1 MSKPLILNNLITGRV
16 EPCIYAFTTNTI
28 PNYLKVG
35 DTYRPVEVRLDEWRE
50 RYKNLKKQFE
60 GSAKI
65 NDEVF
70 FRDYSVHQ
78 FLENDLQKER
88 LSSDEIDDEV
98 YYSNEF
104 FKETSSKEVES
115 AIKDIQ
121 DDFLANGGKYQLYK
135 VRDSLPVDHKYEST
149 GTWDLRPNQEKT
161 VKAFVKA
168 VNEGRTN
175 LLMYAVMRFGK
186 SFTSMCCAQTMNKKG
201 ADLHGAEG
209 AKFVVIVSAKADV
222 KDEWRKTIQ
231 SAENF
236 RNDYEFL
243 SSDDLS
249 KNYNIV
255 AKTLKEKK
263 VALFLTLQDLQGN
276 EIKRKHKQ
284 IFTEKVDLLIVDETH
299 FGARAE
305 SYGAILNTKVSKKIE
320 DKDDDSVYFDESN
333 VEEVKKELNAKVT
346 LHLSG
351 TPYRILMG
359 SEFEK
364 EDIIAF
370 YQFTDIVEEQ
380 KAWDEKFCLDDG
392 TKRNPR
398 NEWDNPYYGFPEM
411 IRFAFNPNDS
421 SLKRLAL
428 LKAEGKTCS
437 ISALFEPLDGEKGV
451 DAGFVHEKEV
461 LDLLE
466 IIDGSKKDSNVL
478 GFLDY
483 PKLKEGKMCRHI
495 VMVLPRCA
503 SCDAMENLLRKYTR
517 RFRNLNRYEIIN
529 ISGANGR
536 KLYKKPEDVKRKIQ
550 KFENDECT
558 TITLTVNR
566 MLTGSTVEQWD
577 TMIYLKDSSS
587 AQEYD
592 QAIFRLQNQFVKIY
606 QDKDGNEI
614 KYNMKPQTLLV
625 DFDPQRMFRMQELK
639 SQIYN
644 ANVDKSGNDKLESRI
659 AKELEFS
666 PIVYF
671 NRDKIERV
679 EASDILGA
687 VSEYSQNRGVAEET
701 NDVPVDLNLM
711 TNKTIW
717 DAISKENELGSKNG
731 FTIKPTEGDG
741 DDIDYPDDSED
752 NGKEDE
758 NGTPPDAGTKGSDED
773 DAFKK
778 VVKKFRMYYARILF
792 YAFLTKTEVHS
803 LNQVIESFKDE
814 ENLRICKNL
823 GLNKVVLKELC
834 RRMNCFML
842 SKLDYKIQNLN
853 KLSRDVSVDPLQRA
867 EIAISKFGRISDS
880 EIVTPAKIT
889 NQMVAEL
896 PSKVFEADGKPI
908 LDIAAKEGEFAAA
921 LCKRFEKLKI
931 EKNAYK
937 NKIYSIV
944 TSKVAYEFTRK
955 VYEILGLNT
964 DNISEQFT
972 SYDLLGVKTADGKNV
987 DCSQVKKL
995 LSQDKKFNKIT
1006 LEDSVSKKDVEMK
1019 FSAVIGNPPYHQMD
1033 GGAQASALPIYQQF
1047 VYVAKDL
1054 NPSFVSI
1061 IMPTRWFAGGKGKEL
1076 DEFRRSMLDD
1086 EHIALLHDYLHP
1098 EDVFPNTNNRG
1109 GVCSFLW
1116 SRQFDNNHK
1125 QPTVITHEEN
1135 GKIFQVKRPL
1145 KIDNVDIF
1153 IRDSNAISV
1162 IDKVRTVDEEMLDS
1176 HISAAKAFGFRT
1188 YFIKSSKFRSE
1199 KNGLK
1204 NPVLC
1209 YGRANKIGYL
1219 DYSEIESNSDW
1230 INLWKVYVPESNNIG
1245 TELNDDNQNAF
1256 VGAPKTICTETFL
1269 VVGFDL
1275 GLNKSSANNLVCYLK
1290 TKFARYLH
1298 KAAKVSQHGTA
1309 KTYQFVPLQDFS
1321 GSSDIDWTKS
1331 LSKIDVAA
1339 QKKYKLDINEIDAQ
1353 LYAKYNLSKEEITFI
1368 ETHVKEMK

>member
-1 MSKPLILNNLITGRV
+1 MSKPFDLKNLITGRV
-16 EPCIYAFTTNTI
+16 EPRIYAFTTNTI

-35 DTYRPVEVRLDEWRE
+35 DTYRPVEVRLNEWRE
-50 RYKNLKKQFE
+50 HYKNLKKQFE
-60 GSAKI
+60 GTAKI

-88 LSSDEIDDEV
+88 LSSNEIDDGV

-104 FKETSSKEVES
+104 FKETSSKDVQT

-121 DDFLANGGKYQLYK
+121 NDFFANGGKYQLYK
-135 VRDSLPVDHKYEST
+135 VRDSLPVEHKYEST
-149 GTWDLRPNQEKT
+149 GFWSLRPNQDKT

-186 SFTSMCCAQTMNKKG
+186 SFTSMCCATTMNKGK
-201 ADLHGAEG
+201 G

-249 KNYNIV
+249 KNYSIV
-255 AKTLKEKK
+255 SKTLKEKK
-263 VALFLTLQDLQGN
+263 VALFLTLQDLQGD

-284 IFTEKVDLLIVDETH
+284 IFSEKVDLLIIDETH

-305 SYGAILNTKVSKKIE
+305 SYGAILNKKTSKRIE
-320 DKDDDSVYFDESN
+320 DKDDDSVYFDETN

-370 YQFTDIVEEQ
+370 YQFTDIVDEQ
-380 KAWDEKFCLDDG
+380 KAWDKKYCLEDG
-392 TKRNPR
+392 TKGKSR

-411 IRFAFNPNDS
+411 IRFAFNPNES
-421 SLKRLAL
+421 SLKRMDA

-437 ISALFEPLDGEKGV
+437 ISALFEPLDDKKGV

-483 PKLKEGKMCRHI
+483 PKLKEGKMCRHV

-503 SCDAMENLLRKYTR
+503 SCDAMENLLRKYTN
-517 RFRNLNRYEIIN
+517 RFHNLNRYEIIN
-529 ISGANGR
+529 ISGVNGR
-536 KLYKKPEDVKRKIQ
+536 RKYKEPKDVKRKIREL
-550 KFENDECT
+550 ENNECT

-592 QAIFRLQNQFVKIY
+592 QAIFRLQNQFIKVY

-644 ANVDKSGNDKLESRI
+644 ANVDKSGNDKLEGRI
-659 AKELEFS
+659 AKELDYS

-679 EASDILGA
+679 EASDILSA

-701 NDVPVDLNLM
+701 NDVPVDLDLM

-741 DDIDYPDDSED
+741 DDIDDPDDSED

-758 NGTPPDAGTKGSDED
+758 NGAPPDAGTKESDED

-792 YAFLTKTEVHS
+792 YAFLTRTEVHS
-803 LNQVIESFKDE
+803 LNQVIESFNDE
-814 ENLRICKNL
+814 ENSRICRNL
-823 GLNKVVLKELC
+823 GLSKVVLKELC

-853 KLSRDVSVDPLQRA
+853 KLSRDDSVEPLQRA

-880 EIVTPAKIT
+880 EIVTPAKIA

-896 PSKVFEADGKPI
+896 PSKVFEVGEKPI

-921 LCKRFEKLKI
+921 LCNRFEKLKV
-931 EKNAYK
+931 EKKAYK
-937 NKIYSIV
+937 NQIYSIV

-964 DNISEQFT
+964 DNISEHFT
-972 SYDLLGVKTADGKNV
+972 SYDLLDVKTVDGKNI
-987 DCSQVKKL
+987 DYSHVKKL
-995 LSQDKKFNKIT
+995 LSQNKKFNKIT

-1019 FSAVIGNPPYHQMD
+1019 FSAVVGNPPYHKENAEN
-1033 GGAQASALPIYQQF
+1033 GRKPPIYNHF
-1047 VYVAKDL
+1047 MDLSYVFAPVSVLITPARFLFGAGQTPSEWNERILNDIHFKIGMYEPDSAK
-1054 NPSFVSI
+1054 
-1061 IMPTRWFAGGKGKEL
+1061 
-1076 DEFRRSMLDD
+1076 
-1086 EHIALLHDYLHP
+1086 
-1098 EDVFPNTNNRG
+1098 VFPNAIKDIKG
-1109 GVCSFLW
+1109 GLLISIHDVNSSF
-1116 SRQFDNNHK
+1116 
-1125 QPTVITHEEN
+1125 
-1135 GKIFQVKRPL
+1135 
-1145 KIDNVDIF
+1145 
-1153 IRDSNAISV
+1153 DSVGVFSPYNELNSILR
-1162 IDKVRTVDEEMLDS
+1162 KVRGE
-1176 HISAAKAFGFRT
+1176 AGF
-1188 YFIKSSKFRSE
+1188 IPLENIVSSQGVFKFTKKCLVE
-1199 KNGLK
+1199 H
-1204 NPVLC
+1204 P
-1209 YGRANKIGYL
+1209 
-1219 DYSEIESNSDW
+1219 EIE
-1230 INLWKVYVPESNNIG
+1230 KVAGKGTKEKIVSKVVELLPKVFTEQSQNASSILLLAKGKNARIMRYIARKNIQENNYIDTYNVLVPESNGKGAFDEFSSPVISKPGEGFSDTFISIG
-1245 TELNDDNQNAF
+1245 TFITKNEAENA
-1256 VGAPKTICTETFL
+1256 
-1269 VVGFDL
+1269 
-1275 GLNKSSANNLVCYLK
+1275 LK
-1290 TKFARYLH
+1290 YIMTKFARTMLGIK
-1298 KAAKVSQHGTA
+1298 KATQHNPKSTWA
-1309 KTYQFVPLQDFS
+1309 YVPLLDFS
-1321 GSSDIDWTKS
+1321 SKSDIVWSKS
-1331 LSKIDVAA
+1331 VTKIDEAA
-1339 QKKYKLDINEIDAQ
+1339 RKKYKLDINEIDAQ

>member
-1 MSKPLILNNLITGRV
+1 MSKPLDLNNLITGRV
-16 EPCIYAFTTNTI
+16 EPSIYAFTTDTI
-28 PNYLKVG
+28 ENYLKVG
-35 DTYRPVEVRLDEWRE
+35 DTYRPVEARLEEWKR
-50 RYKNLKKQFE
+50 KKYTNIKKLFE
-60 GSAKI
+60 CSAKI

-88 LSSDEIDDEV
+88 LSRDEIGKDV

-104 FKETSSKEVES
+104 FKETTSKDVKS

-121 DDFLANGGKYQLYK
+121 NDFFANGGKYQLYK
-135 VRDSLPVDHKYEST
+135 VRDSLPVEHKYEST
-149 GTWDLRPNQEKT
+149 GFWSLRPNQDKT

-186 SFTSMCCAQTMNKKG
+186 SFTSMCCATTMNKGK
-201 ADLHGAEG
+201 G

-249 KNYNIV
+249 KNYSIV
-255 AKTLKEKK
+255 SKTLKEKK
-263 VALFLTLQDLQGN
+263 VALFLTLQDLQGD

-284 IFTEKVDLLIVDETH
+284 IFSEKVDLLIVDETH

-305 SYGAILNTKVSKKIE
+305 SYGAILNKKTSKRIE
-320 DKDDDSVYFDESN
+320 DKDDDSVYFDETN

-370 YQFTDIVEEQ
+370 YQFTDIVDEQ
-380 KAWDEKFCLDDG
+380 KAWDKKYCLEDG
-392 TKRNPR
+392 TKGKSR

-411 IRFAFNPNDS
+411 IRFAFNPNES
-421 SLKRLAL
+421 SLKRMDA

-437 ISALFEPLDGEKGV
+437 ISALFEPLDDKKGV

-483 PKLKEGKMCRHI
+483 PKLKEGKMCRHV

-503 SCDAMENLLRKYTR
+503 SCDAMENLLRKYTN

-529 ISGANGR
+529 ISGVNGR
-536 KLYKKPEDVKRKIQ
+536 RKYKEPKDVKRKIREL
-550 KFENDECT
+550 ENNECT

-592 QAIFRLQNQFVKIY
+592 QAIFRLQNQFIKVY

-625 DFDPQRMFRMQELK
+625 DSDPQRMFRMQELK
-639 SQIYN
+639 SHIYN
-644 ANVDKSGNDKLESRI
+644 ANVDKSGNDKLEGRI
-659 AKELEFS
+659 AKELDYS
-666 PIVYF
+666 RIVYF

-679 EASDILGA
+679 EASDILSA
-687 VSEYSQNRGVAEET
+687 VSKYSQNRGVAEET
-701 NDVPVDLNLM
+701 NDVPVDLDLM

-741 DDIDYPDDSED
+741 DDIDDPDDSED

-758 NGTPPDAGTKGSDED
+758 NGTPPDAGTKESDED

-803 LNQVIESFKDE
+803 LNQVIDSFKDE

-896 PSKVFEADGKPI
+896 PSKVFEAEGKPI

-921 LCKRFEKLKI
+921 LCKRFEKLKV

-972 SYDLLGVKTADGKNV
+972 SYDLLSVKSEDGRNIAY
-987 DCSQVKKL
+987 SRVKSL
-995 LSQDKKFNKIT
+995 LSQKKKFNKIT
-1006 LEDSVSKKDVEMK
+1006 LKDDVSKGDVEMK
-1019 FSAVIGNPPYHQMD
+1019 FSAVVGNPPYQLPKAKTSDEQIYHLFMEIAF
-1033 GGAQASALPIYQQF
+1033 GVSNIVTLITKGAYLFNAGKTPKEWNEK
-1047 VYVAKDL
+1047 VL
-1054 NPSFVSI
+1054 N
-1061 IMPTRWFAGGKGKEL
+1061 
-1076 DEFRRSMLDD
+1076 D
-1086 EHIALLHDYLHP
+1086 EHFKVVNYYAKCS
-1098 EDVFPNTNNRG
+1098 DVFPEVGFKG
-1109 GVCSFLW
+1109 GVAIMLRDTEKNYGKIISYTIYPELN
-1116 SRQFDNNHK
+1116 SILRK
-1125 QPTVITHEEN
+1125 TITEKKIKNMGDLIVTQNKFNLKNLYNDFPKYNQLIGSN
-1135 GKIFQVKRPL
+1135 GKERRLTTSIFEQLDIFKEKPSKGYVEIIGLIKNDRVKRFMPQKYLDEHENFGKYKVLLPKSNGDGILGEKLSSPFVCLPNVGYTQSFIGIGSFKSEMEAESCL
-1145 KIDNVDIF
+1145 K
-1153 IRDSNAISV
+1153 
-1162 IDKVRTVDEEMLDS
+1162 
-1176 HISAAKAFGFRT
+1176 
-1188 YFIKSSKFRSE
+1188 YIKSKYARTML
-1199 KNGLK
+1199 GVLK
-1204 NPVLC
+1204 VTQ
-1209 YGRANKIGYL
+1209 
-1219 DYSEIESNSDW
+1219 DNSRDV
-1230 INLWKVYVPESNNIG
+1230 WKY
-1245 TELNDDNQNAF
+1245 
-1256 VGAPKTICTETFL
+1256 
-1269 VVGFDL
+1269 
-1275 GLNKSSANNLVCYLK
+1275 
-1290 TKFARYLH
+1290 
-1298 KAAKVSQHGTA
+1298 
-1309 KTYQFVPLQDFS
+1309 VPLQDFTS
-1321 GSSDIDWTKS
+1321 SSDIDWTKS

>member
-1 MSKPLILNNLITGRV
+1 MSKPLDLNNLITGRV
-16 EPCIYAFTTNTI
+16 EPSIYAFTTDTI
-28 PNYLKVG
+28 ENYLKVG
-35 DTYRPVEVRLDEWRE
+35 DTYRPVEARLEEWKR
-50 RYKNLKKQFE
+50 KKYTNIKKLFE
-60 GSAKI
+60 CSAKI

-88 LSSDEIDDEV
+88 LSRDEIGKDV

-104 FKETSSKEVES
+104 FKETSSKDVQT

-121 DDFLANGGKYQLYK
+121 NDFFANGGKYQLYK
-135 VRDSLPVDHKYEST
+135 VRDSLPVEHKYEST
-149 GTWDLRPNQEKT
+149 GFWDLRPNQEDT

-168 VNEGRTN
+168 VNGGRTN

-186 SFTSMCCAQTMNKKG
+186 SFTSMCCAQTMTKKG
-201 ADLHGAEG
+201 ADLHSAEG

-222 KDEWRKTIQ
+222 QDEWRKTIQ

-249 KNYNIV
+249 KNYNLV

-263 VALFLTLQDLQGN
+263 VALFLTLQDLQGD

-284 IFTEKVDLLIVDETH
+284 IFSEKVDLLIVDETH

-305 SYGAILNTKVSKKIE
+305 SYGAILNKKTSKRIE
-320 DKDDDSVYFDESN
+320 DKDDDSVYFDETN

-346 LHLSG
+346 MHLSG

-380 KAWDEKFCLDDG
+380 KTWDKKYCLEDG
-392 TKRNPR
+392 TKRKPR

-421 SLKRLAL
+421 SLKRLAS

-437 ISALFEPLDGEKGV
+437 ISALFEPLDDKKGV

-483 PKLKEGKMCRHI
+483 PKLKEGKMCRHV

-503 SCDAMENLLRKYTR
+503 SCDAMENLLRKYTK

-529 ISGANGR
+529 ISGVNGR
-536 KLYKKPEDVKRKIQ
+536 RKYKEPKDVKRKIREL
-550 KFENDECT
+550 ENNECT

-592 QAIFRLQNQFVKIY
+592 QAIFRLQNQFIKVY

-644 ANVDKSGNDKLESRI
+644 ANVDKSGNDKLEGRI
-659 AKELEFS
+659 AKELDYS

-679 EASDILGA
+679 EASDILSA

-701 NDVPVDLNLM
+701 NDVPVDLDLM

-741 DDIDYPDDSED
+741 DDIDDPDDSED

-758 NGTPPDAGTKGSDED
+758 NGAPPDAGTKGSDED

-896 PSKVFEADGKPI
+896 PSKVFEAEGKPI

-921 LCKRFEKLKI
+921 LCKRFEKLKV

-987 DCSQVKKL
+987 DYSQVKKL
-995 LSQDKKFNKIT
+995 LSQNKKFNKIT
-1006 LEDSVSKKDVEMK
+1006 LKDSVSKKDIEMK
-1019 FSAVIGNPPYHQMD
+1019 FSAVVGNPPYQQPKAKTSDEQIYHLFMD
-1033 GGAQASALPIYQQF
+1033 IAFEISDIVTLITKGAYLFNAGKTPKKWNEKI
-1047 VYVAKDL
+1047 L
-1054 NPSFVSI
+1054 N
-1061 IMPTRWFAGGKGKEL
+1061 
-1076 DEFRRSMLDD
+1076 D
-1086 EHIALLHDYLHP
+1086 EHFKVIKYYAKCS
-1098 EDVFPNTNNRG
+1098 DVFPEVGFKG
-1109 GVCSFLW
+1109 GVATMMRDASKNF
-1116 SRQFDNNHK
+1116 
-1125 QPTVITHEEN
+1125 
-1135 GKIFQVKRPL
+1135 GKIISYTVYPELNSIL
-1145 KIDNVDIF
+1145 KKTLN
-1153 IRDSNAISV
+1153 
-1162 IDKVRTVDEEMLDS
+1162 E
-1176 HISAAKAFGFRT
+1176 
-1188 YFIKSSKFRSE
+1188 
-1199 KNGLK
+1199 NGLK
-1204 NPVLC
+1204 SMSDLIVTQNKFDLNMLYSDFPRYHRIIGSDGRERRLTTSIFEQLDVFKENPSKG
-1209 YGRANKIGYL
+1209 YTEIIGLINNNRVKRFLPSKYL
-1219 DYSEIESNSDW
+1219 DKHENFEKYKVLLPKSNGEGVLGEELSSPFVCQP
-1230 INLWKVYVPESNNIG
+1230 NVGYTQSFIG
-1245 TELNDDNQNAF
+1245 I
-1256 VGAPKTICTETFL
+1256 GA
-1269 VVGFDL
+1269 FDL
-1275 GLNKSSANNLVCYLK
+1275 EREARACLKYIKSKYARAMLGILK
-1290 TKFARYLH
+1290 VTQDNSRD
-1298 KAAKVSQHGTA
+1298 VWRN
-1309 KTYQFVPLQDFS
+1309 VPLQDFTNN
-1321 GSSDIDWTKS
+1321 SDIDWTKS
-1331 LSKIDVAA
+1331 ISKIDVAA

>member
-1 MSKPLILNNLITGRV
+1 MSKPLDLNNLITGRV
-16 EPCIYAFTTNTI
+16 EPSIYAFTTDTI
-28 PNYLKVG
+28 ENYLKVG
-35 DTYRPVEVRLDEWRE
+35 DTYRPVEARLEEWKR
-50 RYKNLKKQFE
+50 KKYTNIKKLFE
-60 GSAKI
+60 CSAKI

-88 LSSDEIDDEV
+88 LSRDEIGKDV

-104 FKETSSKEVES
+104 FKETTSKDVQT

-121 DDFLANGGKYQLYK
+121 SDFFANGGKYQLYK
-135 VRDSLPVDHKYEST
+135 VRDSLPVEHKYEST
-149 GTWDLRPNQEKT
+149 GFWDLRPNQDKT

-168 VNEGRTN
+168 VDEGRTN

-186 SFTSMCCAQTMNKKG
+186 SFTSMCCAKTMNKGKG
-201 ADLHGAEG
+201 ARL
-209 AKFVVIVSAKADV
+209 VVIVSAKADV

-249 KNYNIV
+249 KNYNLV

-263 VALFLTLQDLQGN
+263 VALFLTLQDLQGD

-284 IFTEKVDLLIVDETH
+284 IFSEKVDLLIVDETH

-305 SYGAILNTKVSKKIE
+305 SYGAIFKTKTSKRME
-320 DKDDDSVYFDESN
+320 DKDDDSVYFDETN

-346 LHLSG
+346 MHLSG

-380 KAWDEKFCLDDG
+380 KTWDKKYCLEDG
-392 TKRNPR
+392 TKRKPR

-421 SLKRLAL
+421 SLKRLAA

-437 ISALFEPLDGEKGV
+437 ISALFEPLDDKKGV

-483 PKLKEGKMCRHI
+483 PKLKEGKMCRHV

-503 SCDAMENLLRKYTR
+503 SCDAMENLLRKYTK

-529 ISGANGR
+529 ISGVNGR
-536 KLYKKPEDVKRKIQ
+536 RKYKEPKDVKRKIREL
-550 KFENDECT
+550 ENNECT

-592 QAIFRLQNQFVKIY
+592 QAIFRLQNQFIKVY

-644 ANVDKSGNDKLESRI
+644 ANVDESGNDKLEGRI
-659 AKELEFS
+659 AKELDYS

-679 EASDILGA
+679 EASDILSA

-701 NDVPVDLNLM
+701 NDVPVDLDLM

-741 DDIDYPDDSED
+741 DDIDDPDDSED

-758 NGTPPDAGTKGSDED
+758 NGTPPDAGTKESDED

-834 RRMNCFML
+834 RQMNCFML

-896 PSKVFEADGKPI
+896 PSKVFEAEGKPI

-921 LCKRFEKLKI
+921 LCKRFEKLKV

-987 DCSQVKKL
+987 DYSQVKKL
-995 LSQDKKFNKIT
+995 LSQNKKFNKIT
-1006 LEDSVSKKDVEMK
+1006 LKDSVSKKDIEMK
-1019 FSAVIGNPPYHQMD
+1019 FSAVVGNPPYQQPKAKTSEELSSPFVCLPNV
-1033 GGAQASALPIYQQF
+1033 GYTQSFIGIGAF
-1047 VYVAKDL
+1047 DL
-1054 NPSFVSI
+1054 E
-1061 IMPTRWFAGGKGKEL
+1061 REA
-1076 DEFRRSMLDD
+1076 R
-1086 EHIALLHDYLHP
+1086 A
-1098 EDVFPNTNNRG
+1098 
-1109 GVCSFLW
+1109 C
-1116 SRQFDNNHK
+1116 
-1125 QPTVITHEEN
+1125 
-1135 GKIFQVKRPL
+1135 L
-1145 KIDNVDIF
+1145 K
-1153 IRDSNAISV
+1153 
-1162 IDKVRTVDEEMLDS
+1162 
-1176 HISAAKAFGFRT
+1176 
-1188 YFIKSSKFRSE
+1188 YIKSKCARAML
-1199 KNGLK
+1199 GILK
-1204 NPVLC
+1204 VTQ
-1209 YGRANKIGYL
+1209 
-1219 DYSEIESNSDW
+1219 DNSRDVW
-1230 INLWKVYVPESNNIG
+1230 RN
-1245 TELNDDNQNAF
+1245 
-1256 VGAPKTICTETFL
+1256 
-1269 VVGFDL
+1269 
-1275 GLNKSSANNLVCYLK
+1275 
-1290 TKFARYLH
+1290 
-1298 KAAKVSQHGTA
+1298 
-1309 KTYQFVPLQDFS
+1309 VPLQDFTNN
-1321 GSSDIDWTKS
+1321 SDIDWTKS
-1331 LSKIDVAA
+1331 ISKIDVAA